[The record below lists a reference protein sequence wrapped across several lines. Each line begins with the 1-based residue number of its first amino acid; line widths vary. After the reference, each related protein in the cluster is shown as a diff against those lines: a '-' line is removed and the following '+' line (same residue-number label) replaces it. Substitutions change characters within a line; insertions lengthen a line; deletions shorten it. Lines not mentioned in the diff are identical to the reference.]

1 MTDFPKKDVYTLS
14 DLHRLTMLLRAPDGC
29 PWDRVQT
36 HSSIRRDFL
45 EEAYEAVEAIDR
57 DDPAL
62 LCEELGDVLFQVV
75 FHSVIEEERGRCSLS
90 DVVTGV
96 TRKML
101 MRHPHVFGDL
111 RVSSEGE
118 VLTNWEQIKND
129 SKGVTSA
136 AETLRLVPETFP
148 ALMKADKLIKRAD
161 KAGALAGE
169 KLAGS
174 LEQACS
180 TFEQAEGDQASEAL
194 GELLL
199 AVVAAA
205 REKGAD
211 AEMSLLEACKGLVE
225 RFSAAEERTAREGL
239 PLGETF

>member
-1 MTDFPKKDVYTLS
+1 M
-14 DLHRLTMLLRAPDGC
+14 
-29 PWDRVQT
+29 
-36 HSSIRRDFL
+36 
-45 EEAYEAVEAIDR
+45 
-57 DDPAL
+57 
-62 LCEELGDVLFQVV
+62 
-75 FHSVIEEERGRCSLS
+75 IEEEKGRCTLS

-101 MRHPHVFGDL
+101 MRHPHVFGDV

-129 SKGVTSA
+129 SKGVQSA

-161 KAGALAGE
+161 KAGAGAGE
-169 KLAGS
+169 KLAGT
-174 LEQACS
+174 LQQACR
-180 TFEQAEGDQASEAL
+180 TFETAEGEQASEAL

-211 AEMSLLEACKGLVE
+211 AEMSLLEACKGLVR
-225 RFSAAEERTAREGL
+225 RFESAEEMSAQEGRSL
-239 PLGETF
+239 KETF